1 MSNTHT
7 DQSQVKPKAPKVQE
21 LVDSAQSLI
30 LATIDA
36 EGNPVSSYAP
46 FALVDWNF
54 MVYLS
59 YMAKHTKNLQDRK
72 KASIM
77 LIEDETASKQIYART
92 RLTINS
98 EAVLVDKENPLFEQ
112 SLNALKERH
121 GKVVEVLSEMTDFV
135 LFELKPK
142 SGAYVNGFGSAYFV
156 DSNLQVIEQNTGEGG
171 GHGHGAPAQKN

>member
-1 MSNTHT
+1 
-7 DQSQVKPKAPKVQE
+7 
-21 LVDSAQSLI
+21 
-30 LATIDA
+30 
-36 EGNPVSSYAP
+36 
-46 FALVDWNF
+46 
-54 MVYLS
+54 
-59 YMAKHTKNLQDRK
+59 
-72 KASIM
+72 M
-77 LIEDETASKQIYART
+77 LIEDEASSKQIYART

-121 GKVVEVLSEMTDFV
+121 GKVVDVLSEMTDFV

-171 GHGHGAPAQKN
+171 GHGHGAPPQKN